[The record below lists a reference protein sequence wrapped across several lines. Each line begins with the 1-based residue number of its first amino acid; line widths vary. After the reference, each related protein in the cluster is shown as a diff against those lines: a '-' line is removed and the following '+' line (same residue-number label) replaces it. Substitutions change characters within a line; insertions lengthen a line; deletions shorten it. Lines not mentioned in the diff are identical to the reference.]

1 MPNYTFSRKTVV
13 VLSVIAT
20 VLLVVVLVATKYGM
34 KPGL

>member
-1 MPNYTFSRKTVV
+1 MPNYAFSRKTIV

-20 VLLVVVLVATKYGM
+20 VLLVVALVATKYGM